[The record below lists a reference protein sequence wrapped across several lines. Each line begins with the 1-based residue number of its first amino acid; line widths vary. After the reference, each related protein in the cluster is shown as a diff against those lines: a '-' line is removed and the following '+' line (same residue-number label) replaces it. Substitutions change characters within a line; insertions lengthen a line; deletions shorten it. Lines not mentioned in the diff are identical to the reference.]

1 MPADPSAKPV
11 PTAAGERIVAIDVLR
26 GFALLGIL
34 LVNVGAFA
42 MVGAAYLNPFADGRL
57 QGAELWTWGAV
68 HLFAEAKFLTLFSVL
83 FGAGIAM
90 ASDRLA
96 ARGLP
101 AARGVHYRRQLWLL
115 AIGLAH
121 AHLIW
126 MGDIL
131 VAYALCGMLLH
142 PLRNLRPR
150 RLLALGACLIAVVLP
165 MWGGFGATIPYWPEE
180 DRAAQEQEWAPPR
193 DAMDAEIEAYRGGW
207 LEQQPL
213 RSANALAMETVVFL
227 TLFLWRAGGAML
239 VGMALYRWGVLS
251 AERSS
256 KFYKRMAVVG
266 AGLGFPLIALGMAYN
281 LRAGFAM
288 EASMFQGQLF
298 NYVGSLGVA
307 AAYLGLVMLAVRG
320 GWAAGL
326 QRRLAAA
333 GRMALTNYVAQSVAC
348 TLVFYGHGLGL
359 FERLGRPEQLG
370 VVAAVWVLQ
379 LLWSPWWLARF
390 RFGPLEWAWRTA
402 TYMTRQPF
410 RARAAGGRA

>member
-1 MPADPSAKPV
+1 MPADPSAQPV
-11 PTAAGERIVAIDVLR
+11 PTAARERVVAIDVLR
-26 GFALLGIL
+26 GFALMGIL

-42 MVGAAYLNPFADGRL
+42 MVGAAYLNPFVDGRL
-57 QGAELWTWGAV
+57 EGVELWAWGAV

-90 ASDRLA
+90 ASDRMA
-96 ARGLP
+96 ARGLS
-101 AARGVHYRRQLWLL
+101 AAPGLHYRRHLWLL
-115 AIGLAH
+115 VVGLAH

-150 RLLALGACLIAVVLP
+150 QLLALGACMIAVVLP
-165 MWGGFGATIPYWPEE
+165 LWGGFGASLPYWPEE
-180 DRAAQEQEWAPPR
+180 ERAVQEQEWAPSR

-213 RSANALAMETVVFL
+213 RSEDALGMETVVFL
-227 TLFLWRAGGAML
+227 TFFLWRAGGAML

-251 AERSS
+251 AARSTG
-256 KFYKRMAVVG
+256 FYKRMAAVG
-266 AGLGFPLIALGMAYN
+266 AGLGFPVIVLGMAYN
-281 LRAGFAM
+281 VRAGFAM
-288 EASMFQGQLF
+288 EASMFQGTLF

-307 AAYLGLVMLAVRG
+307 AAYLSLVMLAVRS
-320 GWAAGL
+320 GWMAGL
-326 QRRLAAA
+326 RWRLAAA
-333 GRMALTNYVAQSVAC
+333 GRMALTNYVAQSVVC

-359 FERLGRPEQLG
+359 FARLGRPEQLG
-370 VVAAVWVLQ
+370 VVAAVWILQ

-402 TYMTRQPF
+402 TYMKRQRL
-410 RARAAGGRA
+410 RAQAG

>member
-1 MPADPSAKPV
+1 MPADPSARPA
-11 PTAAGERIVAIDVLR
+11 PTAASERVVAIDVLR
-26 GFALLGIL
+26 GFALMGIL

-42 MVGAAYLNPFADGRL
+42 MVGAAYLNPFANGRL
-57 QGAELWTWGAV
+57 EGAEFWAWAAV
-68 HLFAEAKFLTLFSVL
+68 HLLAEAKFLTLFSVL

-90 ASDRLA
+90 ISDRMA
-96 ARGLP
+96 ERGLP
-101 AARGVHYRRQLWLL
+101 AAPGLHYRRHLWLL

-131 VAYALCGMLLH
+131 VPYALCGMLLY

-150 RLLALGACLIAVVLP
+150 RSLGLGACMIAVVLP
-165 MWGGFGATIPYWPEE
+165 LWGGFAATIPYWPEE
-180 DRAAQEQEWAPPR
+180 DRATQEQEWAPSR
-193 DAMDAEIEAYRGGW
+193 EAMDEEIEAYRGGW

-213 RSANALAMETVVFL
+213 RSEEALGMETVVFL
-227 TLFLWRAGGAML
+227 TFFLWRAGGAML

-251 AERSS
+251 AARSPG
-256 KFYKRMAVVG
+256 FYKRMAVAG
-266 AGLGFPLIALGMAYN
+266 AGLGLPAILLGMAYN
-281 LRAGFAM
+281 VRAGFAM
-288 EASMFQGQLF
+288 DASMFQGPLF

-307 AAYLGLVMLAVRG
+307 AAYLGLVMLAVRS
-320 GWAAGL
+320 GWMAGL

-333 GRMALTNYVAQSVAC
+333 GRMALTNYVAQSVVC

-359 FERLGRPEQLG
+359 FARLSRPEQLG
-370 VVAAVWVLQ
+370 VVAVVWALQ

-402 TYMTRQPF
+402 AYMRRQRL
-410 RARAAGGRA
+410 RARAG

>member
-1 MPADPSAKPV
+1 MPADPSAQPV
-11 PTAAGERIVAIDVLR
+11 PTAARERVVAIDVLR
-26 GFALLGIL
+26 GFALMGIL

-42 MVGAAYLNPFADGRL
+42 MVGAAYLNPFVDGRL
-57 QGAELWTWGAV
+57 EGAELWAWCAV

-90 ASDRLA
+90 ASDRMA

-101 AARGVHYRRQLWLL
+101 AAPGLHYRRHLWLL

-150 RLLALGACLIAVVLP
+150 QLLALGACMIAVVLP
-165 MWGGFGATIPYWPEE
+165 LWGGFGASLPYWPEE
-180 DRAAQEQEWAPPR
+180 ERAVQEQEWAPSR

-213 RSANALAMETVVFL
+213 RSEDALGMETVVFL
-227 TLFLWRAGGAML
+227 TFFLWRAGGAML

-251 AERSS
+251 AARSTG
-256 KFYKRMAVVG
+256 FYKRMAAVG
-266 AGLGFPLIALGMAYN
+266 AGLGFPVIVLGMAYN
-281 LRAGFAM
+281 VRAGFAM
-288 EASMFQGQLF
+288 EASMFQGTLF

-307 AAYLGLVMLAVRG
+307 AAYLSLVMLAVRS
-320 GWAAGL
+320 GWMAGL
-326 QRRLAAA
+326 RRRLAAA
-333 GRMALTNYVAQSVAC
+333 GRMALTNYVAQSVVC

-359 FERLGRPEQLG
+359 FARLGRPEQLG
-370 VVAAVWVLQ
+370 VVAAVWILQ

-402 TYMTRQPF
+402 TYMKRQRL
-410 RARAAGGRA
+410 RAQAG

>member
-1 MPADPSAKPV
+1 MPADPSAQPV
-11 PTAAGERIVAIDVLR
+11 PTAARERVVAIDVLR
-26 GFALLGIL
+26 GFALMGIL

-42 MVGAAYLNPFADGRL
+42 MVGAAYLNPFVDGRL
-57 QGAELWTWGAV
+57 EGAELWAWCAV

-90 ASDRLA
+90 ASDRMA
-96 ARGLP
+96 ARGLS
-101 AARGVHYRRQLWLL
+101 AAPGLHYRRHLWLL
-115 AIGLAH
+115 VVGLAH

-150 RLLALGACLIAVVLP
+150 QLLALGACMIAVVLP
-165 MWGGFGATIPYWPEE
+165 LWGGFGASLPYWPEE
-180 DRAAQEQEWAPPR
+180 ERAVQEQEWAPSR

-213 RSANALAMETVVFL
+213 RSEDALGMETVVFL
-227 TLFLWRAGGAML
+227 TFFLWRAGGAML

-251 AERSS
+251 AARSTG
-256 KFYKRMAVVG
+256 FYKRMAAVG
-266 AGLGFPLIALGMAYN
+266 AGLGFPVIVLGMAYN
-281 LRAGFAM
+281 VRAGFAM
-288 EASMFQGQLF
+288 EASMFQGTLF

-307 AAYLGLVMLAVRG
+307 AAYLSLVMLAVRS
-320 GWAAGL
+320 GWMAGL
-326 QRRLAAA
+326 RRRLAAA
-333 GRMALTNYVAQSVAC
+333 GRMALTNYVAQSVVC

-359 FERLGRPEQLG
+359 FARLGRPEQLG
-370 VVAAVWVLQ
+370 VVAAVWILQ

-402 TYMTRQPF
+402 TYMKRQRL
-410 RARAAGGRA
+410 RAQAG

>member
-1 MPADPSAKPV
+1 MPADPSARPA
-11 PTAAGERIVAIDVLR
+11 PTAASERIVAIDVLR
-26 GFALLGIL
+26 GFALMGIL

-42 MVGAAYLNPFADGRL
+42 MVGAAYLNPFATGRL
-57 QGAELWTWGAV
+57 EGAEFWAWASV
-68 HLFAEAKFLTLFSVL
+68 HLLADSKFLTLFSVL

-90 ASDRLA
+90 ISDRLA
-96 ARGLP
+96 ERGLP
-101 AARGVHYRRQLWLL
+101 AAPGLHYRRHLWLL

-131 VAYALCGMLLH
+131 VPYALCGMLLY

-150 RLLALGACLIAVVLP
+150 QSLVLGASVIAVALP
-165 MWGGFGATIPYWPEE
+165 LWGGFAATIPYWPEE
-180 DRAAQEQEWAPPR
+180 DRAAQEQEWAPSQE
-193 DAMDAEIEAYRGGW
+193 AMDAEIEAYRGGW

-213 RSANALAMETVVFL
+213 RSEDALGMETVVFL

-251 AERSS
+251 ATRSPG
-256 KFYKRMAVVG
+256 FYKRMAVVG
-266 AGLGFPLIALGMAYN
+266 AGLGIPAILLGMAYN

-288 EASMFQGQLF
+288 EASMFQGPLF

-307 AAYLGLVMLAVRG
+307 AAYVGLVMLAVRR
-320 GWAAGL
+320 GWMAGL

-333 GRMALTNYVAQSVAC
+333 GRMALTNYVAQSVVC

-359 FERLGRPEQLG
+359 FARLSRPEQLG
-370 VVAAVWVLQ
+370 VVAVVWILQ

-402 TYMTRQPF
+402 TYMRRQRL
-410 RARAAGGRA
+410 RARTG